1 MSTRAVGVPGGA
13 GPDGTG
19 PDGIDPGDDL
29 SVREVRGRQESRA
42 VRIDLRGALMLGF
55 VALVGLLA
63 LTWPLLI
70 TPDSTLAG
78 STQAP
83 LVFALILPVVIG
95 LALTQLTGEGMDVK
109 ALAMLG
115 VLSAVGAVLRP
126 LGAGTAGIETV
137 FFLLVLGG
145 RVFGPGF
152 GFILGNT
159 TLFASALLTAGVG
172 PWLPFQMISSGFVGL
187 GAGLLPRC
195 RGWLEIALLALYGI
209 VSAFMFG
216 MLMDLSWWPFNL
228 GTGTDASYS
237 PELGAWENLQR
248 FWVFN
253 LATAMGW
260 NTGRAIT
267 NTVFILLIGP
277 AVLAVLRRAARR
289 AQFV

>member
-1 MSTRAVGVPGGA
+1 MYK
-13 GPDGTG
+13 
-19 PDGIDPGDDL
+19 
-29 SVREVRGRQESRA
+29 RQ
-42 VRIDLRGALMLGF
+42 
-55 VALVGLLA
+55 
-63 LTWPLLI
+63 
-70 TPDSTLAG
+70 
-78 STQAP
+78 
-83 LVFALILPVVIG
+83 
-95 LALTQLTGEGMDVK
+95 
-109 ALAMLG
+109 
-115 VLSAVGAVLRP
+115 
-126 LGAGTAGIETV
+126 V

-195 RGWLEIALLALYGI
+195 RGWLEIGLLALYGI

-216 MLMDLSWWPFNL
+216 MLMDLSFWPFNL
-228 GTGTDASYS
+228 GTATDASYS
-237 PELGAWENLQR
+237 PELGVWENLQR

-267 NTVFILLIGP
+267 NLVFILVLGP

>member
-1 MSTRAVGVPGGA
+1 MSTSPTRDTSATTPVA
-13 GPDGTG
+13 GRGT
-19 PDGIDPGDDL
+19 
-29 SVREVRGRQESRA
+29 SRA
-42 VRIDLRGALMLGF
+42 VRVGLRSA
-55 VALVGLLA
+55 VALVLVAVTGLLA
-63 LTWPLLI
+63 FIWPLII
-70 TPDSTLAG
+70 TPQSTLAG

-95 LALTQLTGEGMDVK
+95 LALTELTGQGMDVK

-126 LGAGTAGIETV
+126 LGAGTAGVETV

-172 PWLPFQMISSGFVGL
+172 PWLPFQMISAGFVGL

-195 RGWLEIALLALYGI
+195 RGWLEIGLLGLYGI
-209 VSAFMFG
+209 LSAFMFG
-216 MLMDLSWWPFNL
+216 MLMDLSFWPFNL
-228 GTGTDASYS
+228 GTATDASYS
-237 PELGAWENLQR
+237 PELGVWENLQR

-267 NTVFILLIGP
+267 NLVFILVLGP